1 MLTLR
6 KIDYDTLSAVTA
18 LHVADSQ
25 RGFVADN
32 TLSIMEAYIA
42 LSKHEVAL
50 PYALYAGDTAVGFLM
65 LGYGRADFEDEPQ
78 IAGEG
83 VYTIWRLMIDQRYQH
98 RGYGREAM
106 QEALRLIRSGP
117 CGPARAVWLS
127 YEPENLAARQLYH
140 SLDFEEN
147 GETCGNEIVAVLSL
161 EEEDQ

>member
-6 KIDYDTLSAVTA
+6 SIDYDTLPAVTA
-18 LHVADSQ
+18 LQVADSQ

-32 TLSIMEAYIA
+32 TMSIMEAYIA
-42 LSKHEVAL
+42 LSKQEAAL

-78 IAGEG
+78 VAGEG
-83 VYTIWRLMIDQRYQH
+83 VYTVWRLMIDRRYQH

-106 QEALRLIRSGP
+106 LEALRLIRGGP

-127 YEPENLAARQLYH
+127 YEPENEAARNLYH
-140 SLDFEEN
+140 SLGFVEN

-161 EEEDQ
+161 EEADP